1 VTAKSAA
8 PSIEEYAVEHT
19 HLNNT
24 QLKAAGFEEARATAI
39 PSEQADT
46 VVIRLSDWDFA

>member
-1 VTAKSAA
+1 VTADFAA

-24 QLKAAGFEEARATAI
+24 EALAAGFEEARATAI

-46 VVIRLSDWDFA
+46 PLCGLA